1 MIFRLEKKK
10 TMIFPDNKFTCSPQ
24 TPMLPTSPPLCHV
37 AVGLCAA
44 CRRWGDVGALGDD
57 GERPGL
63 VLLTITVGPQDWP
76 EVVENPSFPEICHR
90 VSAPR

>member
-1 MIFRLEKKK
+1 MF
-10 TMIFPDNKFTCSPQ
+10 PQ

-44 CRRWGDVGALGDD
+44 CRRWGDVGALGGD
-57 GERPGL
+57 GNDQ
-63 VLLTITVGPQDWP
+63 VLLTITVGSQDWP
-76 EVVENPSFPEICHR
+76 EVDEKSSFSEIGYR